1 MRILLAVEDSK
12 YSEAAVRDV
21 AEQTRAQNAEFLVLH
36 VIQPISVS
44 SPPQMASGYAPE
56 LEEQKKQA
64 RDLVER
70 LARTLRRGEFKVET
84 GIATGDVGEK
94 IIERAAEWHADLIVL
109 GSHGRRGA
117 SRLLLGSVTEFVAR
131 HAPCSV
137 KIVRIPSAECR
148 AAVHPL
154 NGRAPAFSFAWS
166 PLRLFRKRSR

>member
-12 YSEAAVRDV
+12 YSQAATRDV
-21 AEQTRAQNAEFLVLH
+21 AEQTRAQSAEILLLH
-36 VIQPISVS
+36 VIQPIAVS
-44 SPPQMASGYAPE
+44 SPPQMAAGYAPE

-70 LARTLRRGEFKVET
+70 FAQTLRRDDFKVAAE
-84 GIATGDVGEK
+84 IATGGVGEK
-94 IIERAAEWHADLIVL
+94 IVERAAEWHADLIVL

-137 KIVRIPSAECR
+137 KIVRIPPGE
-148 AAVHPL
+148 
-154 NGRAPAFSFAWS
+154 
-166 PLRLFRKRSR
+166 